1 MGAAQSS
8 NVAQATSEIANKV
21 SDTTSVNTTQ
31 LNSQTQQINLWQC
44 MIKLSEDFN
53 FKAVATADLRNQ
65 QITDVNSNTNFN
77 NSVQQSV
84 IQEAISKV
92 GSMGVGYAQATNNTS
107 IFCSI
112 SNDIL
117 KTVNQ
122 SANQFNSNS
131 QSLNCSGST
140 IIARNLNV
148 NFSSSA
154 EFFNDQMLHNTSVNN
169 VTNDI
174 TQSVTQ
180 KASATVQGLAGFL
193 IGIALII
200 AALGY
205 GVAKPLSSGS
215 TKIIVVFALILV
227 LFGIGIWMYIA
238 KAPPFFNDPLKVAVH
253 SNIVPAGCDSI
264 LNPKL
269 EDVHIDK
276 APLRYQFALTKN
288 NTNAGGIIEKVNLVS
303 LATVASSGSG
313 ANNAGYTMI
322 ALNTIETVRNAL
334 KPILSQLK
342 SQTKDTDMQKIL
354 DITIPNLL
362 VNPTGNSKMISIPP
376 QFILSSGSGKSS
388 DKITG
393 IYTPGTFVWNPKIDC
408 GEPTT
413 WTDAPSEK
421 GCSWSLQSSD
431 YTDDPWFGLA
441 NENTQEINTWISS
454 VTAIDRDKGGAFIR
468 FILLFILNQSM
479 SAKIDLNVYQK
490 DWELVY
496 YPDPTTNQWTINF
509 GKNAPQDVVH
519 KFSQNSVPDFHNGT
533 DSGGTVRLLLG
544 ICNNRE
550 YQFKQWVGKIGQWIL
565 LGIIGL
571 MVLVVVLRTIKAK
584 KSKTK

>member
-1 MGAAQSS
+1 MGGAQSS

-31 LNSQTQQINLWQC
+31 LNNQNQQISLWQC

-53 FKAVATADLRNQ
+53 FRAVATADLRNK
-65 QITDVNSNTNFN
+65 QITHVNSNTNFN

-112 SNDIL
+112 SNEIL

-122 SANQFNSNS
+122 SASQFNSSS
-131 QSLNCSGST
+131 QRLNCDGST

-148 NFSSSA
+148 HFSSSA
-154 EFFNDQMLHNTSVNN
+154 EFFNDQLLHNTSVNN

-215 TKIIVVFALILV
+215 TKIIVVFVLSLV
-227 LFGIGIWMYIA
+227 LFGIGISMYIA

-253 SNIVPAGCDSI
+253 SNMVPAGCDSI
-264 LNPKL
+264 VDPKL

-288 NTNAGGIIEKVNLVS
+288 NTNAGGIIQKVNLVS
-303 LATVASSGSG
+303 LATIASSGSG
-313 ANNAGYTMI
+313 ANNSGYTMT
-322 ALNTIETVRNAL
+322 ALNTIETVLKAL
-334 KPILSQLK
+334 NPILSQLK
-342 SQTKDTDMQKIL
+342 SQTTDTNMQTIL
-354 DITIPNLL
+354 GITIPNLL
-362 VNPTGNSKMISIPP
+362 VNPIRSKMIAIPP
-376 QFILSSGSGKSS
+376 QFILSSGSGKSG
-388 DKITG
+388 DKTG
-393 IYTPGTFVWNPKIDC
+393 EYTPGTFVWNPEKYCDL
-408 GEPTT
+408 PQN
-413 WTDAPSEK
+413 WTHAPPSE
-421 GCSWSLQSSD
+421 GCSWSLTESD
-431 YTDDPWFGLA
+431 YTNDPWFGVA
-441 NENTQEINTWISS
+441 NENTTEINSWINN
-454 VTAIDRDKGGAFIR
+454 VTNVNKDKGSAFIR

-479 SAKIDLNVYQK
+479 SAKIDLNVYQE

-496 YPDPTTNQWTINF
+496 YPDPKTNQWTINF

-519 KFSQNSVPDFHNGT
+519 KFRQNSVPDFANGT

-550 YQFKQWVGKIGQWIL
+550 YRFKQWVGKIGQWIL
-565 LGIIGL
+565 LGIISL
-571 MVLVVVLRTIKAK
+571 MVLFVVIITIKAK
-584 KSKTK
+584 KSQTK